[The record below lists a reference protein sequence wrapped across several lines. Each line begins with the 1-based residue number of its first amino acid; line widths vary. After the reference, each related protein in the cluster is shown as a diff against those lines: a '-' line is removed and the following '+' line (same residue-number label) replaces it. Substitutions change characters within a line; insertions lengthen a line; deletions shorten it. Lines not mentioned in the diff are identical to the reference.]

1 MANTSYSPLMQ
12 AIQTL
17 VQQGKSPTI
26 ALLKSRVG
34 PDYPLP
40 QLIEAIR
47 RHKANAPIEADTN
60 LNPPAAAVNEPVST
74 VALQQQIHE
83 LQLEIQQ
90 LQQRLA
96 KLEAKQ

>member
-1 MANTSYSPLMQ
+1 MQ

-47 RHKANAPIEADTN
+47 RHKANAPMEADTGIN
-60 LNPPAAAVNEPVST
+60 VPAAAADEAPT
-74 VALQQQIHE
+74 TLALQQQIHE

-90 LQQRLA
+90 LQQRLV
-96 KLEAKQ
+96 KLETKQ